1 MRGISDSLS
10 SSREETGGRGLK
22 KPWLVFL
29 GCMILLSL
37 MIDMVFIRYRVKLE
51 EVFYN
56 IAVERLN
63 SYTEAQTREV
73 EAYLVGVDDNIQA
86 VRLLAES
93 SSMSLES
100 GVFVH
105 YLERINQENEF
116 TATYISMEQLEQDLQ
131 RPDSKP
137 GDRIVYEK
145 LRAGETVLSEI
156 RYSNRLDGYYF
167 GYGAP
172 VSRDGHVIGV
182 VRCIVDASKL
192 METKQIMT
200 QNSLIASYIVE
211 GDGSLGYTR
220 ILEAEKETVTR
231 ELMFE
236 GVPSGKMKL
245 SDSYSD
251 VLRQDTFTGII
262 GENQGVTT
270 IFSSRELGYNDWHI
284 VNVAEAS
291 GLLEHTKII
300 MKNTVS
306 SSVMLMA
313 FVAVF
318 GIIAYRIYNA
328 QRKRLSFES
337 ERYQLLS
344 EFSDTV
350 LMQYYYETDIL
361 ELTANVRNRFDVDS
375 LRKERYLEGE
385 TPLLKVEKGDW
396 NVLREFLLNPGS
408 GDEVKYTR
416 LRILDKEHNYLWC
429 SLQIR
434 FVYEEGRLV
443 AAVGKIT
450 DISSQ
455 KELEEK
461 LVMQAQTDELT
472 GIYNKA
478 AVTKKVE
485 ALLAN
490 RHSGYLFMIDIDN
503 FKAINDT
510 YGHAKGDMVL
520 VGMGSI
526 LRDVFRRED
535 VVGRIGGDE
544 FAAFVCRE
552 DGRNFF
558 AAERARLILERL
570 HMNQKE
576 WGTAVTVSIG
586 IASCPE
592 DGDTYEALYM
602 AADQA
607 MYIAKQRGKNQF
619 YIR

>member
-1 MRGISDSLS
+1 MYGISDGLS
-10 SSREETGGRGLK
+10 SSRKETGGGRLK
-22 KPWLVFL
+22 KPWPVFL

-37 MIDMVFIRYRVKLE
+37 IIDLVFVRYRIKLE
-51 EVFYN
+51 AVFYN

-73 EAYLVGVDDNIQA
+73 EAYLVSVDDNVQA

-116 TATYISMEQLEQDLQ
+116 TASYISMERLEQDLQ
-131 RPDSKP
+131 RPDSRP
-137 GDRIVYEK
+137 GDRVVYEQ
-145 LRAGETVLSEI
+145 LQAGKTVLSEI

-167 GYGAP
+167 GYGVP
-172 VSRDGHVIGV
+172 VSRDGHVIGA

-211 GDGSLGYTR
+211 GDGSLGYSR
-220 ILEAEKETVTR
+220 ILEAEKEAAAR
-231 ELMFE
+231 GLMIKAD
-236 GVPSGKMKL
+236 PSGKMRL
-245 SDSYSD
+245 ADPYSD
-251 VLRQDTFTGII
+251 VLRQDTFTGIM

-270 IFSSRELGYNDWHI
+270 IFSGRSLGYNDWHI

-300 MKNTVS
+300 MKNTIS
-306 SSVMLMA
+306 SSLMLMA
-313 FVAVF
+313 IVAVS
-318 GIIAYRIYNA
+318 GITAYRIYDA

-350 LMQYYYETDIL
+350 LMQYYYGTDTL
-361 ELTANVRNRFDVDS
+361 ELTANVRNRFDVDG
-375 LRKERYLEGE
+375 LRKERYLEGK
-385 TPLLKVEKGDW
+385 TPLLKVEKEDW

-416 LRILDKEHNYLWC
+416 LRILGKDHNYLWC

-450 DISSQ
+450 DINSQ

-461 LVMQAQTDELT
+461 LVMQAQMDELT

-478 AVTKKVE
+478 AVTKKIGD
-485 ALLAN
+485 LLAKG
-490 RHSGYLFMIDIDN
+490 HSGYLFMIDIDN

-510 YGHAKGDMVL
+510 YGHAKGDMIL
-520 VGMGSI
+520 VGMGSV

-558 AAERARLILERL
+558 AAKKAGLILERL
-570 HMNQKE
+570 KMKQEE
-576 WGTAVTVSIG
+576 WGIAVTVSIG

-607 MYIAKQRGKNQF
+607 MYMAKQKGKDQF